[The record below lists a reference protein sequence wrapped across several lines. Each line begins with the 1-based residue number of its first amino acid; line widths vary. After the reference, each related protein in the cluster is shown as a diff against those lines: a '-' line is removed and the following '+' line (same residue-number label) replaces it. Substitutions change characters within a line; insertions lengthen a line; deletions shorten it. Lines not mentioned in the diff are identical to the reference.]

1 MSTYSAL
8 LATFFVGYALS
19 GAAMYIWL
27 RPWAQ
32 RPVLGAFAFMVA
44 PYHVFN
50 FYSRG
55 AVAEFMATIFIP
67 LVMAGLWR
75 QRRTNRDGF
84 VLTALAYA
92 GLVGTHLPLALL
104 VSVFL
109 IGPLLLVEAYKSP
122 RDAVSAALALLLG
135 LALAAIYWFPAVL
148 LEPYRDAAKLWA
160 KPVLQPSNWSFWN
173 PGFRTSPGYIAIL
186 VVGAALALPL
196 VSLIVRERSRWAM
209 YGLACVLLAIGVLP
223 MLWSLPLI
231 RSVQFP
237 FRLFPL
243 AEFALATAIATAA
256 LRPAALAVAL
266 APLVAISAF
275 IITAVPLDQGISARD
290 VAVLYADVP
299 ENLPPGDRPYSW
311 PSRWALEVARS
322 HLKPQVM
329 NGVTIEPVFY
339 FPAWEVRC
347 HGDIVPSF
355 PAKDVRLLAYRGV
368 GCERRLGMTAAQ
380 TMGAAISLLG
390 LLSLALVGLL
400 SLRARWRIED
410 QQGAR

>member
-1 MSTYSAL
+1 
-8 LATFFVGYALS
+8 
-19 GAAMYIWL
+19 
-27 RPWAQ
+27 
-32 RPVLGAFAFMVA
+32 
-44 PYHVFN
+44 
-50 FYSRG
+50 
-55 AVAEFMATIFIP
+55 
-67 LVMAGLWR
+67 MAGLWR
-75 QRRTNRDGF
+75 QRRRCRDGF

-92 GLVGTHLPLALL
+92 GLIGTHLPLALL

-196 VSLIVRERSRWAM
+196 VSLIVRERSRWAI

-223 MLWSLPLI
+223 MLWSLPLV

-266 APLVAISAF
+266 APLLAISPF
-275 IITAVPLDQGISARD
+275 IITAVPLDQGVSARD
-290 VAVLYADVP
+290 VGVLHADVP
-299 ENLPPGDRPYSW
+299 ENLPPGNRPYSW
-311 PSRWALEVARS
+311 PSRWALQVAATHR
-322 HLKPQVM
+322 QAQFAD
-329 NGVTIEPVFY
+329 GVTTEPVFD
-339 FPAWEVRC
+339 FPAWQVRC
-347 HGDIVPSF
+347 SGAVVPTF
-355 PAKDVRLLAYRGV
+355 PAPDTKLLSYRGR
-368 GCERRLGMTAAQ
+368 GCTRTLTLTRPEMI
-380 TMGAAISLLG
+380 GAAVSLVAL
-390 LLSLALVGLL
+390 LALVAAAAIGRTRR
-400 SLRARWRIED
+400 LRRRPLD
-410 QQGAR
+410 PKGAGQEVTA